1 MELEN
6 FEAVWQRVTAAE
18 DFPPPEANI
27 TTPSAPAKAICMIKR
42 GEKSRATRFL
52 AGMRE

>member
-6 FEAVWQRVTAAE
+6 FEAVWQRVTASE

-27 TTPSAPAKAICMIKR
+27 THSAPAEAICIIKR